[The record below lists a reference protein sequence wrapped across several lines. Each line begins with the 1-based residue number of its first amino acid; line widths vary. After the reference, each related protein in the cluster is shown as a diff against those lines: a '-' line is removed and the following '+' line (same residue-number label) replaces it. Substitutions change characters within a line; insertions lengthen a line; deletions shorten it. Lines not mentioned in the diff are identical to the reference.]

1 MFMVSIAACTH
12 LNKYQ
17 LYLFS
22 LLFLSVT
29 NMASD
34 RRIREADLLRFKENA
49 NLREKA
55 PVSYPRNEWFYLA
68 DNALE
73 DAELE
78 EKKPY
83 AFLLPEYMVHESHKP
98 DGDDANYERPRR
110 APFAFDNKSAYERE
124 GDSIKDKTLKLPE
137 VVKSGY
143 GVRTGKPV
151 KTKQQPLPE
160 QQKQS
165 RAAKTSQLEQEKPRL
180 KYLPLPSE
188 EKKPPKMSKLLSNE
202 YDREWHEDITKW
214 QMKQDMLRDKFK
226 AMATDPNKQ
235 EPISSE
241 YRSTYGKKTQKPYKN
256 EKERKVWETKPKI
269 DTYVDTSQ
277 KAVQGNN
284 DLFKMSK

>member
-1 MFMVSIAACTH
+1 
-12 LNKYQ
+12 
-17 LYLFS
+17 
-22 LLFLSVT
+22 
-29 NMASD
+29 MASD
-34 RRIREADLLRFKENA
+34 RRIREAGWFYHAPAKRTVPKEPPLLPLTSQIPGLNNLPPQPEDEPKALYRDTDSKYIRLAKKGGREDLLRFKENA

-137 VVKSGY
+137 VVKSG
-143 GVRTGKPV
+143 
-151 KTKQQPLPE
+151 
-160 QQKQS
+160 
-165 RAAKTSQLEQEKPRL
+165 
-180 KYLPLPSE
+180 PSE